1 MNSTD
6 MHPSTADVI
15 VVGLGVGGEAVA
27 GQLADAGIDVIGIE
41 AELVG
46 GECPYWGCIP
56 SKMMLR
62 AAGLIAEARRI
73 PALAGTVDVH
83 PDWAPVARRI
93 REEATDSWNDQ
104 VAVDRFVDKGGRFVR
119 GRARIIDPRTVEV
132 PGVGTFTARTGLVI
146 GTGTSA
152 SVPPIPGLA
161 GTPYWTNREAIKIET
176 LPVSIIVVGGGAI
189 GCEIAQAYARFGSQ
203 VTIIEGADRLV
214 PLEDPEAGALLAEAF
229 AEEGIAVLT
238 GATVSEVAYDGSF
251 TVTLEGGETLTAQHL
266 LIATGR
272 RPSMAA
278 ADWDALG
285 LRGRP
290 GFLPVDERLRVR
302 DGVWAVGDIAGKG
315 SFTHVATYQAD
326 IVVRDILGR
335 SGPAADYRA
344 LPRVTFTDPEIG
356 AVGLTEAQAREA
368 GISLAIGTTQVPS
381 TSRGWIHKAG
391 NTGVIKLIVD
401 ADTDLLVGTVS
412 AGPTG
417 GEVLSA
423 LALAVHA
430 RVPLSQFESMIY
442 AYPTFHRGIQDAV
455 RDLREAQRSGSKV
468 SVPDERLDS

>member
-1 MNSTD
+1 MSIQ
-6 MHPSTADVI
+6 TASDSPVVTDVI

-27 GQLADAGIDVIGIE
+27 GQLAEAGLDVVGIE

-62 AAGLIAEARRI
+62 AAGLLAEARRI
-73 PALAGTVDVH
+73 PGVAGTSEVS
-83 PDWAPVARRI
+83 PGWAPVAERI
-93 REEATDSWNDQ
+93 RDEATDNWNDQ
-104 VAVDRFVDKGGRFVR
+104 VAVDRFVGKGGRFVR
-119 GRARIIDPRTVEV
+119 GRARILDARSVEV
-132 PGVGTFTARTGLVI
+132 PGAGIFRARIGIVI

-152 SVPPIPGLA
+152 SIPPIPGLA
-161 GTPYWTNREAIKIET
+161 ETPFWTNREAIKTEV
-176 LPVSIIVVGGGAI
+176 LPESIIVVGGGAI
-189 GCEIAQAYARFGSQ
+189 GCEIGQAFARFGSE
-203 VTIIEGADRLV
+203 VTIVEGADRLV
-214 PLEDPEAGALLAEAF
+214 PLEDPEAGALLAEVF
-229 AEEGIAVLT
+229 AAEGIAVRTNAAVT
-238 GATVSEVAYDGSF
+238 GVTYDGGFSVMLKGSS
-251 TVTLEGGETLTAQHL
+251 TPLTAQHL

-272 RPSMAA
+272 RPAMAA
-278 ADWDALG
+278 EDWEALG
-285 LRGRP
+285 LAGRP
-290 GFLPVDERLRVR
+290 GFLPVDDRLRVSQ
-302 DGVWAVGDIAGKG
+302 GVWAVGDISGQG

-335 SGPAADYRA
+335 VGPAADYRA

-356 AVGLTEAQAREA
+356 GVGMTETQAREA
-368 GISLAIGTTQVPS
+368 GLNVAIGSAQIPA

-391 NTGVIKLIVD
+391 NAGVIKLIVD
-401 ADTDLLVGTVS
+401 TDTDLLVGALS

-430 RVPLSQFESMIY
+430 RVPVTQFESMIF

-455 RDLREAQRSGSKV
+455 RDLREVQHAS
-468 SVPDERLDS
+468 